1 MKLKHSLFTRRQF
14 LNGLFGGWLGAFL
27 ASFLYPV
34 LKFVFPPTREPD
46 QVILPF
52 ADFRDM
58 RFGSVKNFLWGTKP
72 GILKKKDDGSYLA
85 FVGVCTHLDCNVSYL
100 EDQRKFFCA
109 CHDGWYDEDGINI
122 GGPPPK
128 PLRRLLVS
136 IEGEDLIVRREGGER
151 AEEQ

>member
-14 LNGLFGGWLGAFL
+14 LNGLFGGWLGALL
-27 ASFLYPV
+27 ASLLYPV
-34 LKFVFPPTREPD
+34 IKFVFPPTREPD

-58 RFGSVKNFLWGTKP
+58 GPGTVRNFMWGTKP
-72 GILKKKDDGSYLA
+72 GLLKKKDNRSYLA

-109 CHDGWYDEDGINI
+109 CHDGWYDEHGINI
-122 GGPPPK
+122 GGPPSR
-128 PLRRLLVS
+128 PLRRLIVS
-136 IEGEDLIVRREGGER
+136 VEGEDLIVKREGAKVED
-151 AEEQ
+151 Q